1 MVRCINEDII
11 LQIIRDKNLL
21 GKKQASSL
29 KAMIEEAIIDN
40 EIMIDIL
47 YENRILLL
55 ISNISYI
62 KIYNYSYI
70 QAYVVNGYCIH
81 DDVHGNTITAINDL
95 KILFSNNNIFRSIM
109 LIKKYYFYKL
119 LEKNFAYLTSI
130 KAKYALE
137 FKVGLIIA
145 KNIKYTNKIIIF
157 FVVFIVTLIY
167 LPVLFHV
174 ANNISYCLQN
184 ILKSLLCIRAVRESP
199 SVRFVW
205 IEKRIRCHT
214 VV

>member
-21 GKKQASSL
+21 GKKQANSL

-62 KIYNYSYI
+62 
-70 QAYVVNGYCIH
+70 QAYVVNGYCIY

-109 LIKKYYFYKL
+109 LIKKYYF
-119 LEKNFAYLTSI
+119 
-130 KAKYALE
+130 
-137 FKVGLIIA
+137 
-145 KNIKYTNKIIIF
+145 
-157 FVVFIVTLIY
+157 
-167 LPVLFHV
+167 
-174 ANNISYCLQN
+174 
-184 ILKSLLCIRAVRESP
+184 
-199 SVRFVW
+199 
-205 IEKRIRCHT
+205 
-214 VV
+214 